1 MRYTNASYKIE
12 DKEGL
17 ITKCMIYSFVE
28 NEYQD
33 DESFIARQLF
43 SLRVRHVCE
52 KIELKVTS
60 MCYQRH
66 IACKKVVRPILN

>member
-43 SLRVRHVCE
+43 FCE
-52 KIELKVTS
+52 CDMFV
-60 MCYQRH
+60 
-66 IACKKVVRPILN
+66 KKLN